1 MRLFIAFAFLL
12 FSIVAA
18 AQKNANR
25 DKEYERY
32 IDSVRAVNPN
42 AQITFDTLVSR
53 VYDQQIPFKTLSA
66 RTKLKWNDGK
76 SEQDFQASI
85 RMKKDS
91 IIWGSLFGAM
101 GVEGARIV
109 VTPDTFM
116 IINKIGNDYALR
128 SFEFL
133 QAWLMFPISFNM
145 LQQTL
150 AGQKVDIS
158 ETASMAFL
166 QDSSF
171 VIYYETDRLQ
181 EKIWVKPENYTITKM
196 VLKDK
201 KLIQEMTITFGDY
214 KELNGKPF
222 SYERSVEVVRGP
234 QVLRFNTTITK
245 ISLEEELTF
254 PFEITDRYKKI
265 E

>member
-12 FSIVAA
+12 FSIAVA

-91 IIWGSLFGAM
+91 IVWGSLFGAM

-234 QVLRFNTTITK
+234 QVLRLNTTITK
-245 ISLEEELTF
+245 ISLDEELTF

>member
-1 MRLFIAFAFLL
+1 MAM
-12 FSIVAA
+12 
-18 AQKNANR
+18 AQRKSAEER
-25 DKEYERY
+25 AYERY
-32 IDSVRAVNPN
+32 IDSLRAINPN
-42 AQITFDTLVSR
+42 AQISFDTLVSR
-53 VYDQQIPFKTLSA
+53 VFDTQTPYKTLSA

-91 IIWGSLFGAM
+91 IVWGSLFGAM
-101 GVEGARIV
+101 GVEGARIMI
-109 VTPDTFM
+109 TPDTFM
-116 IINKIGNDYALR
+116 VLNKIGNDYAVR
-128 SFEFL
+128 NFDFL
-133 QAWLMFPISFNM
+133 QAWLMFPISFGM

-201 KLIQEMTITFGDY
+201 KLIQEMTITFDDY

-222 SYERSVEVVRGP
+222 SYQRSVEVVRGA
-234 QVLRFNTTITK
+234 QVLRLNTTISK
-245 ISLEEELTF
+245 ISLDEELTY

-265 E
+265 EWN